1 MLALKEASGRAEEE
15 VTPSASSTRASSPL
29 TQASSGPDVKPETPA
44 VKPETPAVKPET
56 PAVKQENRPPQA
68 GDVVDGRYVL
78 IEPLGKG
85 GMGVVW
91 KARST
96 ALDVEV
102 AVKLVRSSPTP
113 SADAFK
119 RMAREAHAAARLGH
133 PAMATVLDFGATP
146 TGDPYVVMEL
156 LHGESLGD
164 VLGRERRIDPVRA
177 VTTLLPLLDGL
188 REAHDKGIVHR
199 DIKPENL
206 FLAKTS
212 RGRLQPKVLDFGI
225 AKLELSDDTQ
235 TRLTQDGAVLGS
247 PGYFSPEQARGE
259 TDIDLRTD
267 IWSICVV
274 LYELVTGELP
284 FSGPNYNALLMSIL
298 KESPKPLMAHGYGDD
313 ALWRIVQRGLVRDR
327 NKRWSSMWELGR
339 ALAGWLRDRGVTV
352 DVTSRSLQ
360 EVWLDPRSASEQAPS
375 PLAFGTEGARRRV
388 LSTIKHRVAD
398 TLAGETISTL
408 ILHHRVPTKILGLGA
423 AAVVS
428 LAAIF
433 WSLLGHDG
441 TASHAAA
448 PAAGRELA
456 APAPTAEPMLAPAEV
471 LSTADATRGAPA
483 MRTSASGS
491 PAAPFGTNRTVEKRA
506 PSSPIRP
513 TASRAR
519 ATDSAPKAAS
529 VVAPGA
535 KTRPTSTPTR
545 KRIDQE
551 FGF

>member
-1 MLALKEASGRAEEE
+1 MLALKEASGPAEEE
-15 VTPSASSTRASSPL
+15 VTPSASSTRVSSPL
-29 TQASSGPDVKPETPA
+29 TQASPSPDVKQPA
-44 VKPETPAVKPET
+44 PD
-56 PAVKQENRPPQA
+56 VKQENKVPQA

-164 VLGRERRIDPVRA
+164 VLGRERRIDAVRA
-177 VTTLLPLLDGL
+177 VTTLLPLLDGM

-225 AKLELSDDTQ
+225 AKLELSDDSQ

-274 LYELVTGELP
+274 LYELITGELP
-284 FSGPNYNALLMSIL
+284 FSGANYNALLMSIL
-298 KESPKPLMAHGYGDD
+298 KESPKPFMAHGYGDD
-313 ALWRIVQRGLVRDR
+313 ALWRIVQRGLMRDR
-327 NKRWSSMWELGR
+327 NKRWASMWELGR

-408 ILHHRVPTKILGLGA
+408 ILQRRVPTKILGLGA
-423 AAVVS
+423 VALS
-428 LAAIF
+428 LSAIL
-433 WSLLGHDG
+433 WSLVGHDG
-441 TASHAAA
+441 KAPSHAAA
-448 PAAGRELA
+448 PPAGRELA
-456 APAPTAEPMLAPAEV
+456 APAPTAEPPLAP
-471 LSTADATRGAPA
+471 TAVANPTEPA
-483 MRTSASGS
+483 RAASAHPTSSAASGAAFGVS
-491 PAAPFGTNRTVEKRA
+491 RALEKKAPFSSPRPAAPRARTVE
-506 PSSPIRP
+506 PPQ
-513 TASRAR
+513 
-519 ATDSAPKAAS
+519 KAAS
-529 VVAPGA
+529 FAAPTSA
-535 KTRPTSTPTR
+535 RARPTSTPTK

>member
-1 MLALKEASGRAEEE
+1 MLALKEASGPAEEE
-15 VTPSASSTRASSPL
+15 VTPSASSTRVSSPL
-29 TQASSGPDVKPETPA
+29 TQASPGPDVQPETP
-44 VKPETPAVKPET
+44 VKPET
-56 PAVKQENRPPQA
+56 PAVKQENKVPQA

-102 AVKLVRSSPTP
+102 AVKLVRSSPNP

-206 FLAKTS
+206 FLSKTS

-225 AKLELSDDTQ
+225 AKLEIADDNQ

-274 LYELVTGELP
+274 LYELITGELP
-284 FSGPNYNALLMSIL
+284 FSGANYNALLMSIL
-298 KESPKPLMAHGYGDD
+298 KETPKPLMAHGYGDE

-339 ALAGWLRDRGVTV
+339 ALAGWLRDRGVSV

-408 ILHHRVPTKILGLGA
+408 ILHRRVPTKILGLGA
-423 AAVVS
+423 AGVVG
-428 LAAIF
+428 LAAIL
-433 WSLLGHDG
+433 WSLVGNDAT
-441 TASHAAA
+441 TAAHVAA
-448 PAAGRELA
+448 PPAGRELS
-456 APAPTAEPMLAPAEV
+456 PPGPTAEPVVAPTEGA
-471 LSTADATRGAPA
+471 TAADATRPSAPV
-483 MRTSASGS
+483 RTPASSPPAFAGGS
-491 PAAPFGTNRTVEKRA
+491 RAPDRKAPLSPVKPAAA
-506 PSSPIRP
+506 
-513 TASRAR
+513 RAR
-519 ATDSAPKAAS
+519 AAEAAQKTTSFAAPTAPK
-529 VVAPGA
+529 P
-535 KTRPTSTPTR
+535 RPTSTPTK

>member
-1 MLALKEASGRAEEE
+1 MLALKQAAGSAEEE
-15 VTPSASSTRASSPL
+15 VAPSTSSTRSSSPV
-29 TQASSGPDVKPETPA
+29 TQASAGPGVTR
-44 VKPETPAVKPET
+44 
-56 PAVKQENRPPQA
+56 ENKVPQA

-146 TGDPYVVMEL
+146 SGDPYVVMEL

-164 VLGRERRIDPVRA
+164 VLGRERRMDAVRA
-177 VTTLLPLLDGL
+177 VATLLPLLDGL

-212 RGRLQPKVLDFGI
+212 RGRMQPKVLDFGI
-225 AKLELSDDTQ
+225 AKLELSDETQTQ

-284 FSGPNYNALLMSIL
+284 FSGANYNALLMSIL
-298 KESPKPLMAHGYGDD
+298 KETPKPLSAHGYGDD
-313 ALWRIVQRGLVRDR
+313 ALWRIVQRGLTRDR
-327 NKRWSSMWELGR
+327 NKRWASVWELGR
-339 ALAGWLRDRGVTV
+339 ALAGWLRDQGVTV
-352 DVTSRSLQ
+352 DVTSRAIQ
-360 EVWLDPRSASEQAPS
+360 EVWLDPHSASEQAPS
-375 PLAFGTEGARRRV
+375 PLGFGAEGARRRV

-398 TLAGETISTL
+398 TLQGETISTL
-408 ILHHRVPTKILGLGA
+408 ILHHRVPTKVLGWSA
-423 AAVVS
+423 AAVGLGVI
-428 LAAIF
+428 L
-433 WSLLGHDG
+433 WSLLPHDD
-441 TASHAAA
+441 HAAH
-448 PAAGRELA
+448 PAAPPAGQELA
-456 APAPTAEPMLAPAEV
+456 APAAAPAPAPLSATVAGAAAAGASSPMRPSAPTPTAPA
-471 LSTADATRGAPA
+471 LGAS
-483 MRTSASGS
+483 RTLDRKAVIASSKS
-491 PAAPFGTNRTVEKRA
+491 PAP
-506 PSSPIRP
+506 
-513 TASRAR
+513 RAR
-519 ATDSAPKAAS
+519 AAEASAR
-529 VVAPGA
+529 APTYAPSPAG
-535 KTRPTSTPTR
+535 KTRPTGVSTK